1 MATGTLSAGEMA
13 MGTLRAGEMA
23 MGTLRAGV
31 GVQTADHPS
40 F

>member
-1 MATGTLSAGEMA
+1 MATGTLRAGEMA